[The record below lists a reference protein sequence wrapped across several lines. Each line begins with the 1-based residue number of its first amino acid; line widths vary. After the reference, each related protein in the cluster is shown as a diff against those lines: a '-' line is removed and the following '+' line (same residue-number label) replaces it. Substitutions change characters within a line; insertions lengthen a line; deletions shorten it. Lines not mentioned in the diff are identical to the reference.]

1 MIHDGTKT
9 NAEKD
14 HDHENHKRKEI
25 RRDSKTGFEKFEDY
39 FDSDSDNTTLKGN
52 NVTTVNDSTEDKG
65 SSNGTAPMTG
75 DNSVEA
81 IAQGREQSIE
91 KKSGSEK
98 ESSSEHPSKAEAVE
112 KTLKTVQPSEE

>member
-1 MIHDGTKT
+1 MNTTVNENPPLARQGQMIHDGTKT

-52 NVTTVNDSTEDKG
+52 NVTTANDSTEDKG
-65 SSNGTAPMTG
+65 NRYILLELNIVASFFSMFFL
-75 DNSVEA
+75 VE
-81 IAQGREQSIE
+81 ITFLITFFF
-91 KKSGSEK
+91 
-98 ESSSEHPSKAEAVE
+98 H
-112 KTLKTVQPSEE
+112 